1 MSISAKIYRLS
12 KYDIYWNTVASS
24 IWKHSGRNRNTQ
36 LQAMVLSLPIN
47 YITFSF
53 LQSTY
58 TILDWYN
65 RFLMAF
71 TFSRKNQPLK
81 IYEWGETVDLVGQM
95 AKLARN
101 NDNVA
106 EWSDMS
112 TCELLFQWTSNLKIK
127 SNVLV

>member
-24 IWKHSGRNRNTQ
+24 VWKHSGRNRNTQ
-36 LQAMVLSLPIN
+36 LQAMILSLPIN
-47 YITFSF
+47 YIAFSF
-53 LQSTY
+53 LQSVY

-112 TCELLFQWTSNLKIK
+112 TCELKEEKT
-127 SNVLV
+127 LVVSESR